1 MIKVKIREEYKNKSI
16 YISGTLYDLSQRT
29 GEQLILIWEQSPEF
43 RMFLEEVICIDGD
56 EGEVL
61 LNEVDFKKTIRNIRK
76 KK

>member
-29 GEQLILIWEQSPEF
+29 NEQLILIWEQRPEF

-61 LNEVDFKKTIRNIRK
+61 LNEEDFKKTIRNIRK